1 MRVREDFKQCVAFF
15 GTRKEDGAFRANATG
30 FFVSKE
36 PDYVYLVTAKH
47 VAENF
52 PENTYVMRFNP
63 QPYVRALEGYEHKD
77 MEMKKINRW
86 YIHPDDATV
95 DIAVAPLASLSP
107 RLIAH
112 RTVPESMF
120 FLHNNDAITYTH
132 EEAQTALHNAL
143 MGQFNSIQ
151 PEKQPNISIGDET
164 YTVGLYSLVPGR
176 NDNVPVIRVGNIA
189 MMPGEPIKCADN
201 IERELYL
208 IEMRSIA
215 GLSGSPVFALSQVT
229 NTYFLIGM
237 IHGHHTIKESETTLH
252 TGMALVTPIRRL
264 LEILNQPE
272 LVELRQEQKALEEKM
287 MDLAHRSQLANSSN
301 KGA

>member
-15 GTRKEDGAFRANATG
+15 GTRKEDGAFSANATG
-30 FFVSKE
+30 FFVAIE
-36 PDYVYLVTAKH
+36 PDYVYLVTANH
-47 VAENF
+47 VAKNF
-52 PENTYVMRFNP
+52 PEKTYIMRTNP
-63 QPYVRALEGYEHKD
+63 QPYVRSLEGYQHKD

-86 YIHPDDATV
+86 YIHPDDAAV

-107 RLIAH
+107 RLLAQ

-120 FLHNNDAITYTH
+120 FLHNNDAITYTP
-132 EEAQTALHNAL
+132 EEAQTALHIAYT
-143 MGQFNSIQ
+143 GQSGSIQ

-176 NDNVPVIRVGNIA
+176 DDNVPVIRVGNIA
-189 MMPGEPIKCADN
+189 MMPGEPIKCADG

-215 GLSGSPVFALSQVT
+215 DLSGSPVFALSSVT
-229 NTYFLIGM
+229 NTFFLIGM
-237 IHGHHTIKESETTLH
+237 IHGHHTLKESETTLH
-252 TGMALVTPIRRL
+252 TGMALVTPIKRL

-272 LVELRQEQKALEEKM
+272 LVELRQEQKAQEEKAM
-287 MDLAHRSQLANSSN
+287 NQARSYFSSGQL
-301 KGA
+301 

>member
-95 DIAVAPLASLSP
+95 DIAVAPLASLSL
-107 RLIAH
+107 RQLAH

-229 NTYFLIGM
+229 NTYFLIG
-237 IHGHHTIKESETTLH
+237 
-252 TGMALVTPIRRL
+252 A
-264 LEILNQPE
+264 
-272 LVELRQEQKALEEKM
+272 
-287 MDLAHRSQLANSSN
+287 
-301 KGA
+301 

>member
-1 MRVREDFKQCVAFF
+1 
-15 GTRKEDGAFRANATG
+15 
-30 FFVSKE
+30 
-36 PDYVYLVTAKH
+36 
-47 VAENF
+47 
-52 PENTYVMRFNP
+52 
-63 QPYVRALEGYEHKD
+63 
-77 MEMKKINRW
+77 
-86 YIHPDDATV
+86 
-95 DIAVAPLASLSP
+95 
-107 RLIAH
+107 
-112 RTVPESMF
+112 
-120 FLHNNDAITYTH
+120 
-132 EEAQTALHNAL
+132 

>member
-15 GTRKEDGAFRANATG
+15 GTRKEEGTFRANATG
-30 FFVSKE
+30 FFVALK
-36 PDYVYLVTAKH
+36 PNYVYLVTAKH
-47 VAENF
+47 VAEKF
-52 PENTYVMRFNP
+52 PESTYVMRSNP
-63 QPYVRALEGYEHKD
+63 HPLIRAIEGYTHGD
-77 MEMKKINRW
+77 MEMKRIKRW

-95 DIAVAPLASLSP
+95 DIAVTPLSLS
-107 RLIAH
+107 RLLAH
-112 RTVPESMF
+112 ATIPESMF
-120 FLHNNDAITYTH
+120 FLHEDKQLITYTPD
-132 EEAQTALHNAL
+132 EAHIALHKIFVE
-143 MGQFNSIQ
+143 QPSTQ

-176 NDNVPVIRVGNIA
+176 DDNVPVIRVGNIA
-189 MMPGEPIKCADN
+189 MMPGEPILCADG

-252 TGMALVTPIRRL
+252 TGMALVTPIKRL

-272 LVELRQEQKALEEKM
+272 LVELRHEQKAQEEKAM
-287 MDLAHRSQLANSSN
+287 NQALRARRHTQHETV
-301 KGA
+301 